1 MKATLFRVNS
11 TSEVTEVA
19 TTKDYA
25 AIKAIVAPLLGFRPN
40 EYPTI
45 EHVTVW
51 HDGKLTDMFVDEVGH
66 QKLLHRNDAATEI
79 YRAATMA
86 GKIREPVPDD
96 PETLPWIAGDA
107 VLFDE
112 RVWK

>member
-1 MKATLFRVNS
+1 MKITLLRVNG
-11 TSEVTEVA
+11 TSEVIDIA
-19 TTKDYA
+19 SPPKDFA
-25 AIKAIVAPLLGFRPN
+25 AIKVIMKPLLDIGMKAGF
-40 EYPTI
+40 

-51 HDGKLTDMFVDEVGH
+51 HDGKRTDMFVDEDGH
-66 QKLLHRNDAATEI
+66 AKLLHRNDAATEI

-86 GKIREPVPDD
+86 GKTGAAIPDD

-112 RVWK
+112 RVWF